1 MCVSMC
7 LTWLYLKKLCFS
19 ELLVNMC
26 MESAIITSNDLAIC
40 SVHKLLSVSVL
51 LCRQLLITKLCSA
64 HCQLESAP
72 VHMLMW

>member
-1 MCVSMC
+1 MLKCFYVCHSMC

-51 LCRQLLITKLCSA
+51 LCRQLLI
-64 HCQLESAP
+64 QGYAP
-72 VHMLMW
+72 PIVN